1 MPSRCAEIGYPEY
14 SGAFQTKGEKVR
26 RARFAAALALVVGVT
41 ATLVASAAAHKKNPG
56 FKTSQAAM
64 LTPVAPG
71 WTIEPLITVGETL
84 PGTSYKFESIPDGI
98 ALRAPHDHG
107 WHNGHRSRSVDVFVN
122 HETSTVPFP
131 FTPATGVGFNDFTN
145 AMVSKLTLNGKTG
158 GILEGRYV
166 IPSEANYQRFCSN
179 FLATRE
185 HGFSR
190 PILFTNEE
198 ALDWVNRT
206 GTAWPATIGAD
217 EARQSGAVVAYDVKK
232 RRYHTIWGMGRH
244 NHENSVAIPGYK
256 KRVVL
261 STDDTFVSNPT
272 QSQLYSYIAKST
284 NHVLRDKGDLYA
296 FVSDTP
302 GYDDYYDFAIGS
314 TVEINGHFEKV
325 PKDIATGRNPDGT
338 DMLAA
343 DKGYP
348 APPDDGTW
356 QRGPDGKGLDGPQ
369 WVLEHWG
376 DIQPKPAF
384 QFVRLEDVAYD
395 RHRSNVVYIADTGRG
410 ATSPGGNAF
419 TSTNGRIWK
428 LVLDRKDPT
437 KAKLSILIEGD
448 DNPVKTLGEIH
459 QPDNVETTKDGLFV
473 TEDPGS
479 SQQFP
484 VGSTDPNATTARL
497 WHYGFRSRAM
507 TVVAKVDQAAD
518 EGPTDV
524 DAATAPGNLG
534 AWESSGIVDASKALG
549 RGTYLIDVQAGTL
562 IVEEEQR
569 GTLTYQREG
578 GQLLVLRSPEA
589 RDRDRDDDRDR
600 GHGKKKDKDD
610 RGKHRDRKDDRD
622 RRGGKR

>member
-1 MPSRCAEIGYPEY
+1 M
-14 SGAFQTKGEKVR
+14 
-26 RARFAAALALVVGVT
+26 LA
-41 ATLVASAAAHKKNPG
+41 
-56 FKTSQAAM
+56 
-64 LTPVAPG
+64 PVAAG
-71 WTIEPLITVGETL
+71 WTVEPLITVGETL

-98 ALRAPHDHG
+98 ALQKHDNG
-107 WHNGHRSRSVDVFVN
+107 WRKNSGGTVDVYVN

-131 FTPATGVGFNDFTN
+131 FTPSTGVGFNDFTN
-145 AMVSKLTLNGKTG
+145 ALVSKLTLNRKTG
-158 GILEGRYV
+158 GVLAGSYV

-206 GTAWPATIGAD
+206 GTAWPATVGAD
-217 EARQSGAVVAYDVKK
+217 EAREAGAVVAYDVKK

-256 KRVVL
+256 QRVIL
-261 STDDTFVSNPT
+261 SGDDTFVSNPA
-272 QSQLYSYIAKST
+272 QSQLYAYIAKNT
-284 NHVLRDKGDLYA
+284 NHVLRDRGELYA
-296 FVSDTP
+296 FVSDTA
-302 GYDDYYDFAIGS
+302 GYDDYYDFAVGS

-338 DMLAA
+338 DMVSS

-348 APPDDGTW
+348 APPSDGTW
-356 QRGPDGKGLDGPQ
+356 QRGPDGVTGLDGPQ

-376 DIQPKPAF
+376 DIQPRPVF
-384 QFVRLEDVAYD
+384 QFVRLEDIAYD
-395 RHRSNVVYIADTGRG
+395 RHQNNVLYIADTGRG
-410 ATSPGGNAF
+410 ATSAGGNAF

-428 LVLDRKDPT
+428 LVLDKNDPT

-459 QPDNVETTKDGLFV
+459 QPDNLESTKDGLFV

-484 VGSTDPNATTARL
+484 FGSTDPNATTARL
-497 WHYGFRSRAM
+497 WHYGFASKTSAVIAR
-507 TVVAKVDQAAD
+507 VDQSAD
-518 EGPTDV
+518 EGPTDK
-524 DAATAPGNLG
+524 DAATTRGNLG
-534 AWESSGIVDASKALG
+534 AWESSGIVDASKMLG
-549 RGTYLIDVQAGTL
+549 TGTYLIDVQAGTL
-562 IVEEEQR
+562 IVEEQQR

-578 GQLLVLRSPEA
+578 GQLLVLRAPGAASQGG
-589 RDRDRDDDRDR
+589 DVHKDR
-600 GHGKKKDKDD
+600 GKDD
-610 RGKHRDRKDDRD
+610 RGKHEGKK
-622 RRGGKR
+622 GGKR